1 VIADRRY
8 ATRALNYRRGLGASA
23 ATAAILGIGLAASLW
38 TTLQTS
44 SGALVLA
51 WCAAWS
57 LGAGIAG
64 WHAQSWFWT
73 GLCPAAMLLLIL
85 LWVAVVGHTSWTS
98 AFITVLGAMFA
109 VAATI
114 GAVLGTW
121 LGKRRRSPG

>member
-1 VIADRRY
+1 VIADRRHP
-8 ATRALNYRRGLGASA
+8 TRALMDRRGLGAG
-23 ATAAILGIGLAASLW
+23 AAIAAIWGIGLAASLW

-44 SGALVLA
+44 SAALVLA

-64 WHAQSWFWT
+64 WYARSWFWT

-85 LWVAVVGHTSWTS
+85 IWVAVFGHSSWTS
-98 AFITVLGAMFA
+98 AFIIVLGALFA

>member
-1 VIADRRY
+1 MIAVRRP
-8 ATRALNYRRGLGASA
+8 ATRALIFCQRLEIG
-23 ATAAILGIGLAASLW
+23 AAIAAMLVIGLTASLW

-44 SGALVLA
+44 SGALVFT

-57 LGAGIAG
+57 VGAGIAG
-64 WHAQSWFWT
+64 WQARSWFWT

-85 LWVAVVGHTSWTS
+85 LWVALFGHSSWTS

-121 LGKRRRSPG
+121 LGKRRRSPV

>member
-1 VIADRRY
+1 LIFR
-8 ATRALNYRRGLGASA
+8 LGLGTSA
-23 ATAAILGIGLAASLW
+23 AITAILGIGLTASLW

-64 WHAQSWFWT
+64 WHARSWFWT

-85 LWVAVVGHTSWTS
+85 LWVAVVGHSSWTS

-121 LGKRRRSPG
+121 FGKRRRSPG